1 MRRFRVAMAAD
12 EPAPP
17 ARPMPPPRSAVAPA
31 CGLNGCSRC
40 RSKPLR
46 RLAAAPPTNGDWP
59 VTWPLAKVRRHRAIM
74 HPARSQATPPDFPM
88 IDSKQQ
94 RINMVE
100 SQVRPSDVTDRRI
113 IRAMLEVPREAFVP
127 SGLRALA
134 YMDGSVPVVET
145 GVRPVRCLLA
155 PRTFAKLAQL
165 AEIGPDA
172 VVLDVGC
179 ATGYSAAVL
188 ARLAK
193 SVVAFEVDTA
203 LVTRASQTLRQLE
216 VTNALVLEGALP
228 GGAPTHAPFDAI
240 LLEGAVPNVPEALL
254 AQLKDAGRLIA
265 IVTDGA
271 LGRAKLWRRTGKV
284 FDARPA
290 FDAGAPTLPGF
301 AHQPEFVL

>member
-1 MRRFRVAMAAD
+1 L
-12 EPAPP
+12 
-17 ARPMPPPRSAVAPA
+17 RSQWIG
-31 CGLNGCSRC
+31 GLNGLPPCAAGFAAIGGSTANQ
-40 RSKPLR
+40 R
-46 RLAAAPPTNGDWP
+46 RLARCLAIGYGSPPQGHHAPLPQ
-59 VTWPLAKVRRHRAIM
+59 
-74 HPARSQATPPDFPM
+74 QATLPDFAM
-88 IDSKQQ
+88 IDPKQQ

-127 SGLRALA
+127 SALRELA
-134 YMDGSVPVVET
+134 YMDGSVPVVDT

-155 PRTFAKLAQL
+155 PRAFAKLVQL

-193 SVVAFEVDTA
+193 SVVAVEVDAA
-203 LVTRASQTLRQLE
+203 LAKRAREALQQLD
-216 VTNALVLEGALP
+216 VTNAIVLEGALP
-228 GGAPTHAPFDAI
+228 KGAPTHAPFDAI
-240 LLEGAVPNVPEALL
+240 LLEGAVANVPDELL
-254 AQLKDAGRLIA
+254 TQLKDAGRLIA
-265 IVTDGA
+265 IVADGT
-271 LGRAKLWRRTGKV
+271 LGRAKLWRRTGKL

-301 AHQPEFVL
+301 ARQSEFVL